1 MREGELERFFL
12 GREGG
17 GGGGGGNGVED
28 YEDGAALGG
37 GEGGDGRVEVGMGWA
52 GEGEWQVLVGSGVV
66 GGVEEQ
72 ADELTAI
79 IGSGK
84 KRCRGVLTRGHRG
97 GRAWRDRSKGCCPC
111 HRTGSKGLEENE
123 E

>member
-1 MREGELERFFL
+1 MCGENVAEAGFGRGRVIIIFTNMIILEWVRVGELERFFL

-17 GGGGGGNGVED
+17 GGGGNGLED
-28 YEDGAALGG
+28 DEDGAALGG

-72 ADELTAI
+72 ADELSAI

-84 KRCRGVLTRGHRG
+84 KREKRG
-97 GRAWRDRSKGCCPC
+97 A
-111 HRTGSKGLEENE
+111 EEF
-123 E
+123 

>member
-1 MREGELERFFL
+1 MGEAGSGRGRVISIFANMLILERVREGELERFFL
-12 GREGG
+12 GRE
-17 GGGGGGNGVED
+17 GGGGNGVED

-66 GGVEEQ
+66 GRVEEQ
-72 ADELTAI
+72 ADELSAI

-84 KRCRGVLTRGHRG
+84 KREKG
-97 GRAWRDRSKGCCPC
+97 GADE
-111 HRTGSKGLEENE
+111 L
-123 E
+123 